1 MEKGNELDPKKDE
14 LNKPNFLKRGL
25 NYEIRPSEW
34 IRLRYPSSEH
44 RRLFCPEYDK
54 CLSFAA
60 KKSWAGFTCSLCPK
74 GGKVMPK
81 GDSISLGEGTL
92 TNLQKFQEGE
102 LEMEDVFLTILAQNI
117 DLPRQRLRRT
127 SQELAQVTRLLIA
140 EEKIKIVRR
149 LKNDH

>member
-1 MEKGNELDPKKDE
+1 
-14 LNKPNFLKRGL
+14 
-25 NYEIRPSEW
+25 
-34 IRLRYPSSEH
+34 
-44 RRLFCPEYDK
+44 
-54 CLSFAA
+54 
-60 KKSWAGFTCSLCPK
+60 
-74 GGKVMPK
+74 MPK